1 MCVRYKATYSS
12 RNGVANVFVLK
23 VLKSGRAHVL
33 PGWWWVVMVGDSEGG
48 SMDVYIEIDSVEQ
61 TWFFVTFSDR
71 RILFALQCK
80 LNSVIS
86 N

>member
-1 MCVRYKATYSS
+1 MVT
-12 RNGVANVFVLK
+12 
-23 VLKSGRAHVL
+23 
-33 PGWWWVVMVGDSEGG
+33 VGDSEGG

-80 LNSVIS
+80 LISVIS